1 MNVPHLD
8 KTITALQFDT
18 DRAPYVVKSPLFGT
32 PGGGAIAC
40 EVPWRGSTSV
50 RSAKREELLLLLAPL
65 QHVPEIE
72 LLDGSI
78 TLELGKSVE
87 GGYRWRAQVQLY
99 VIPHGE
105 ERLVIPLHRCNA
117 TIAIPNR
124 LVEAPLHSL
133 RLSPPYQLSRHEM
146 TTQSQNTSKTIE
158 GTPTEI
164 LIYGPGAVCLS
175 GEYFIG
181 GLMNGFDNTIV
192 TLRLRYRPAG
202 IELSTEVVFQ
212 FPALMRDP
220 REMQSLLAKWAVG

>member
-1 MNVPHLD
+1 
-8 KTITALQFDT
+8 
-18 DRAPYVVKSPLFGT
+18 
-32 PGGGAIAC
+32 
-40 EVPWRGSTSV
+40 
-50 RSAKREELLLLLAPL
+50 
-65 QHVPEIE
+65 
-72 LLDGSI
+72 
-78 TLELGKSVE
+78 
-87 GGYRWRAQVQLY
+87 
-99 VIPHGE
+99 
-105 ERLVIPLHRCNA
+105 
-117 TIAIPNR
+117 
-124 LVEAPLHSL
+124 
-133 RLSPPYQLSRHEM
+133 M